1 MNVWKRSVAAVVLA
15 AFVIAALP
23 KPAAAVSTASEIR
36 IGQDAARHID
46 NQNQLMEDPVMNAWA
61 TSIVNS
67 LAQYRARPD
76 IHYSIKIVDT
86 NDINAFSLPGGFVYV
101 NFGLMNYVDSD
112 DELAGVLGH
121 EIGHVER
128 RHAITLDAKA
138 QVLNILIGVLSIA
151 SPFVYRFGN
160 LVGDLALYKMSRND
174 ELQADQYGLLLMT
187 RDGYDPNAMVSFQ
200 DRLGHQFGFGGGGLD
215 KYFED
220 HPDAPARIAHLEGYP
235 ELSKTNAQQM
245 LAQAI
250 HDEDEG
256 RYAYALGKINNVL
269 KLDPTNQL
277 AMLHKGQIELAL
289 GSFDQSQKA
298 LEQVASSQ
306 SAGAAGQSAAQ
317 RVLAMLPHNNADP
330 GTKILHPNLET
341 LRQAIAAA
349 RQKAESNQ
357 SAIDDRVKLVKSD
370 LASFGDRIDN
380 LSYEVPNYSNIDV
393 PPGSR
398 LDGVLSDLERIS
410 RDLNVLFDKASYVQT
425 SASGMQKDDVSV
437 LNEMAAP
444 LRDKYPGGEALT
456 MFPYYTEMTNQMNLS
471 ADELTSSLN
480 ATRGAISLGW
490 QTLPYLDAYFRQLDR
505 TEVNFGGDITPRSA
519 DDLKPL
525 AAAAEKV
532 LDVAANAAEQAQRQ
546 YYTAQSRE
554 LMTRI
559 TLLGLGYPEA
569 RYETLAHVIHHR
581 LGVDAPSYDEALRLG
596 LAPGQV
602 AEAAWLAA
610 EEKVPVSTVINQ
622 QRATGQSLIDMG
634 VSKNLSQE
642 SQEVVLGLW
651 FEGYAEKPT
660 E

>member
-1 MNVWKRSVAAVVLA
+1 MNVSKRATTAALLAVFVVAS
-15 AFVIAALP
+15 LP

-46 NQNQLMEDPVMNAWA
+46 NENQLMQDPVMNAWV
-61 TSIVNS
+61 TSVVNS
-67 LAQYRARPD
+67 LAAYRARPD
-76 IHYSIKIVDT
+76 IHYGIKIIDT
-86 NDINAFSLPGGFVYV
+86 NDINAFSLPGGFLYV

-138 QVLNILIGVLSIA
+138 QALNILIGLLSIA

-160 LVGDLALYKMSRND
+160 LVGDLALYKLSRND

-187 RDGYDPNAMVSFQ
+187 RAGYDPNAMVSFQ
-200 DRLGHQFGFGGGGLD
+200 DRLGHQFGFGGGGID

-220 HPDAPARIAHLEGYP
+220 HPDGPARIAHLEGYP

-256 RYAYALGKINNVL
+256 RYAYALGKINDVL
-269 KLDPTNQL
+269 KLDPANQL

-298 LEQVASSQ
+298 LAQVASSQ

-317 RVLAMLPHNNADP
+317 RVLAMLPRNNSDP
-330 GTKILHPNLET
+330 GTKVMHPNLSA
-341 LRQAIAAA
+341 LRQQIALA
-349 RQKAESNQ
+349 RQKAEGNQ
-357 SAIDDRVKLVKSD
+357 TAIDDHVKLVKGD
-370 LASFGDRIDN
+370 LTSLNDRLDN

-398 LDGVLSDLERIS
+398 LDGVISDLEHIS
-410 RDLNVLFDKASYVQT
+410 RDLNVVFDKAVYVQT
-425 SASGMQKDDVSV
+425 SASGMQKDDISV
-437 LNEMAAP
+437 LNEMEAP
-444 LRDKYPGGEALT
+444 LRDRYPSGQALT
-456 MFPYYTEMTNQMNLS
+456 MFPFYSGMTNEMNRS

-480 ATRGAISLGW
+480 ATRGAISLAW
-490 QTLPYLDAYFRQLDR
+490 QTMPYLDAYFRQLDR

-532 LDVAANAAEQAQRQ
+532 LDIAANAAEQAQRQ
-546 YYTAQSRE
+546 YFTAQSRE

-559 TLLGLGYPEA
+559 TLLGLGYPQA
-569 RYETLAHVIHHR
+569 RYDTLTHVIHQR
-581 LGVDAPSYDEALRLG
+581 LGVDAPTYDEALRLG
-596 LAPGQV
+596 LSPGQV
-602 AEAAWLAA
+602 AEASWLAA

-622 QRATGQSLIDMG
+622 QRATGQSLIDTG

>member
-138 QVLNILIGVLSIA
+138 QVLDILNGVLSIA

-245 LAQAI
+245 LAQAT

-289 GSFDQSQKA
+289 GSFDLCQTA

-317 RVLAMLPHNNADP
+317 RVLADAPEEMTLAGLGDCCARFVAYGDWYLASALGLVDYYSEVPLALLDNLDSILL
-330 GTKILHPNLET
+330 GT
-341 LRQAIAAA
+341 AA
-349 RQKAESNQ
+349 RTGERSREAEAVVMRALGPSNAYADLGAL
-357 SAIDDRVKLVKSD
+357 SRALAAFAGSPTPRVAVKSGRLPLEEKLRD
-370 LASFGDRIDN
+370 GRRRLPWPALAGSLVVCSLAAITLVGA
-380 LSYEVPNYSNIDV
+380 LSAF
-393 PPGSR
+393 
-398 LDGVLSDLERIS
+398 VLIRARDFERIGQPVPS
-410 RDLNVLFDKASYVQT
+410 R
-425 SASGMQKDDVSV
+425 
-437 LNEMAAP
+437 AP
-444 LRDKYPGGEALT
+444 PVD
-456 MFPYYTEMTNQMNLS
+456 
-471 ADELTSSLN
+471 
-480 ATRGAISLGW
+480 
-490 QTLPYLDAYFRQLDR
+490 
-505 TEVNFGGDITPRSA
+505 
-519 DDLKPL
+519 
-525 AAAAEKV
+525 
-532 LDVAANAAEQAQRQ
+532 QA
-546 YYTAQSRE
+546 
-554 LMTRI
+554 
-559 TLLGLGYPEA
+559 
-569 RYETLAHVIHHR
+569 
-581 LGVDAPSYDEALRLG
+581 
-596 LAPGQV
+596 
-602 AEAAWLAA
+602 
-610 EEKVPVSTVINQ
+610 
-622 QRATGQSLIDMG
+622 
-634 VSKNLSQE
+634 
-642 SQEVVLGLW
+642 
-651 FEGYAEKPT
+651 PT
-660 E
+660 